1 MGLGMSKIIYFICNL
16 FSNLL
21 YGSIVC
27 VLILLAPFKV
37 ICILL
42 ELIFNFNHPIYPSE
56 YWADDYTVWILDK
69 IGIYTENTDRA
80 PADECAMIVEIGWK
94 HRKDKE

>member
-1 MGLGMSKIIYFICNL
+1 MSKIIYFICNL
-16 FSNLL
+16 CSKLF
-21 YGSIVC
+21 YGSILG

-42 ELIFNFNHPIYPSE
+42 ELICNFNHPIYPSE

-69 IGIYTENTDRA
+69 IGIYTKKTDRT
-80 PADECAMIVEIGWK
+80 PAYEGPMIVKIGWK
-94 HRKDKE
+94 QLKDKES